1 MKEREKENN
10 EKSHLQILDQFENI
24 LPKSGV
30 FLFDEIL
37 TAAIIIG
44 GTVTLSGL
52 YIINFAM
59 QRQRKRILIKN

>member
-1 MKEREKENN
+1 VAV
-10 EKSHLQILDQFENI
+10 LL
-24 LPKSGV
+24 GA

-44 GTVTLSGL
+44 GTVTLTGL